1 MEKWNGKRKEKDMTM
16 IPPTPTKSGSGGSKD
31 ECCKACGKPLHLHKW
46 KEKLDCENR
55 WAKEDR

>member
-1 MEKWNGKRKEKDMTM
+1 MTM

-31 ECCKACGKPLHLHKW
+31 ECCKACGKPLHLHNW
-46 KEKLDCENR
+46 KAKLDCENR